1 MPAMPFDD
9 DGPMLHP
16 DDLKMPERAAHRQA
30 VDLISLAA
38 IRLLGSDIRVFR
50 DLNWYPSDGGNAVAP
65 DVMVL
70 PADAVDES
78 PRSYRQGA
86 DGASPTVVVEVP
98 SESDSYAA
106 FRAKALRYQGLGAVA
121 YVVIVDSPSQTVLR
135 LGLDDREPMTWIDRP
150 LPELGGVRLVF
161 DAGRLVLIT
170 PDGVRAI
177 SDDDLV
183 ADAARR
189 ADEAARRAD
198 DAARRADDAARRADD
213 AERRADGAEERA
225 QALARQLELLGV
237 DPETHDQ

>member
-1 MPAMPFDD
+1 
-9 DGPMLHP
+9 MLHP

-30 VDLISLAA
+30 VDMIALAA
-38 IRLLGSDIRVFR
+38 IRLLGSDVRVFR
-50 DLNWYPSDGGNAVAP
+50 DLNWYPNDDGNAVAP

-135 LGLDDREPMTWIDRP
+135 LGLGDREPVTWIDRP

-170 PDGVRAI
+170 PEGLRAV

-183 ADAARR
+183 A
-189 ADEAARRAD
+189 

-213 AERRADGAEERA
+213 AERRADKAEERA